1 MGLRSNTRLHR
12 RKHALYAVGPIFN
25 RPISKEKMSMTT
37 TDVNKRDWVSLE
49 HQYYQGTF
57 KRQPVTFVRGKGT
70 RVWDSD
76 GKSYLDLVA
85 GIAVNVLGHCH
96 PAIVEAVQQQAT
108 QLVHVSNLYYNTRQ
122 IELAEQLSKLSN
134 GMRSF
139 FSNSGAEAVE
149 GAIKLARKYGRIH
162 KEGAFEIISMERSF
176 HGRTLATTAA
186 TGQAFYQA
194 TWVPIPDGFKQV
206 PYNNLQA
213 LKDATSEKTVG
224 ILLEAVQGEGGIWP
238 GTKEFIQGVREWCD
252 ERNLVMICDEV
263 QAGMGRTGKFFSWEH
278 YGIVPDIVTM
288 AKGLAG
294 GVPIGAMLTGPRS
307 DLFAPG
313 DHGTTFGGNPLA
325 SAAGIATI
333 KTILDENLLEN
344 AAKMGAY
351 WNSKMQ
357 AFCEK
362 YAFIDSPRG
371 LGLTQAVNVKHELAP
386 TIVQQALEHG
396 LLLNNLGPGTLRMIP
411 PLILKTEDIDE
422 ATELLDRAL
431 TDVANMPVA
440 QA

>member
-1 MGLRSNTRLHR
+1 
-12 RKHALYAVGPIFN
+12 
-25 RPISKEKMSMTT
+25 MSMTT

-96 PAIVEAVQQQAT
+96 PAIVEAVQQQVT

-122 IELAEQLSKLSN
+122 IELAELLGQLSN

-162 KEGAFEIISMERSF
+162 KVGAYEIISMERSF

-194 TWVPIPDGFKQV
+194 TWVPLPDGFKQV
-206 PYNNLQA
+206 PYNDLQA
-213 LKDATSEKTVG
+213 LKEATSEKTVG
-224 ILLEAVQGEGGIWP
+224 ILIEAVQGEGGIWP
-238 GTKEFIQGVREWCD
+238 GTEEFIQGVRKWCD
-252 ERNLVMICDEV
+252 KCNLVMICDEV

-307 DLFAPG
+307 DLFVAG
-313 DHGTTFGGNPLA
+313 DHGTTFGGNPIA
-325 SAAGIATI
+325 CAAGIATI
-333 KTILDENLLEN
+333 KTILDENLLDN
-344 AAKMGAY
+344 AARMGKY
-351 WNSKMQ
+351 CHSKF
-357 AFCEK
+357 AEFCK
-362 YAFIDSPRG
+362 QYHFIDSPRG
-371 LGLTQAVNVKHELAP
+371 IGLMQAVNVKHELAP

-396 LLLNNLGPGTLRMIP
+396 LLLNALGTNTLRMVP
-411 PLILKTEDIDE
+411 PLNISKQEVDE
-422 ATELLDRAL
+422 ATELLDKAL
-431 TDVANMPVA
+431 SDVAQMPISKA
-440 QA
+440 